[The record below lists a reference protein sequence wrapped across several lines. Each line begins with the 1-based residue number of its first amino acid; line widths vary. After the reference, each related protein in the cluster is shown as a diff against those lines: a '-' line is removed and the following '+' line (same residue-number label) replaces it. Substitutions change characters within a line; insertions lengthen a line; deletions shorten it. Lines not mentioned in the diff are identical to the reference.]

1 MSIGFIFVHLLYMRN
16 NSRRK
21 RPVVPRRRCDCALL
35 LIKKTEQAIKSL
47 LRSVF
52 ILQKRCQS
60 KRVAKT
66 NAPHFRE
73 ERDVC
78 AG

>member
-1 MSIGFIFVHLLYMRN
+1 MSWVYFCASSLYTKQQPPKEAG
-16 NSRRK
+16 STEE
-21 RPVVPRRRCDCALL
+21 ALRL
-35 LIKKTEQAIKSL
+35 RFAFDKKTEQAIKSL

-60 KRVAKT
+60 KRVAET